1 MATISEVLRELKGV
15 IEINPHYNS
24 FLCCTVFRDLNM
36 VWRFTDVDRG
46 AARQHIRSFLPL
58 AEHGKVE
65 GACVSLE
72 TWLVTQRVDAAEI
85 NPQRMREYRL
95 RWLAHLIAELEGE
108 TEVGSRAE
116 LEGEGR

>member
-1 MATISEVLRELKGV
+1 
-15 IEINPHYNS
+15 
-24 FLCCTVFRDLNM
+24 
-36 VWRFTDVDRG
+36 
-46 AARQHIRSFLPL
+46 
-58 AEHGKVE
+58 
-65 GACVSLE
+65 
-72 TWLVTQRVDAAEI
+72 LVTQRVDAAEI